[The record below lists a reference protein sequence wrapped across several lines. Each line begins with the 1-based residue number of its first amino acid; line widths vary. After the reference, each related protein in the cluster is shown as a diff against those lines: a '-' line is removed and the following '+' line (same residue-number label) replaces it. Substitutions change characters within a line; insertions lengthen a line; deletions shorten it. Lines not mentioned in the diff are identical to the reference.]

1 MDNPSTVKVTILDKE
16 YRVACPEDSRF
27 ELESAARFLDQKM
40 REIKTHGRVFGL
52 DRIAVMA
59 ALNLAHSHLVQQK
72 SYQAQFDRVRALS
85 QKIDHSLNSPQK
97 DPAANKK
104 TPVRQDTETQAP

>member
-1 MDNPSTVKVTILDKE
+1 MDNPSTVKVSILDKE

-72 SYQAQFDRVRALS
+72 SYQAQFDRVRTLN
-85 QKIDHSLNSPQK
+85 QKIDHALNPPQK
-97 DPAANKK
+97 GPPAINK
-104 TPVRQDTETQAP
+104 TVAPQDTETQMP